1 MELYQYP
8 EEIALHYNLVHP
20 EWWKKGERS
29 SVMYDMLL

>member
-20 EWWKKGERS
+20 EWWKKRER
-29 SVMYDMLL
+29 DPQ